1 MLGGNIKMAMA
12 ALRSS
17 KWRSLL
23 TMLGIIIGVVS
34 VVTTVSLGEGVKK
47 QVAGQ
52 INRLGSDLI
61 TIRPGQVVTRDASG
75 NITKINLSSGLGI
88 NSGSLPAND
97 LGVIQGTPNVRLAVP
112 ISLISGGART
122 EERQYNS
129 GYIIGTSEKMPEV
142 LKQKV
147 NYGAF
152 FTVGEL
158 NRHVAV
164 IGQTVAEQLF
174 SENVPIGMSFSIH
187 GQEFIVRGVMD
198 KFDSPPLALG
208 PDFNSAI
215 FIPYEIGKQLAGGNV
230 QLSQVL
236 VRPGKPEL
244 TGATIAAINKRLTA
258 AHGQQNDFTVLRQ
271 DENLAVTSDIL
282 NLLTGFIAGIA
293 AISLLVGGIGIMN
306 IMLVSVTERT
316 REIGI
321 RKAVGATNRQ
331 ILGQFLVE
339 ALVLSVVG
347 GIIGTLLALL
357 INVLLRIFTN
367 LQPVISW
374 PVVLLASLVV
384 LVVGVIFGIT
394 PAAKA
399 ARKDPID
406 ALRYE

>member
-1 MLGGNIKMAMA
+1 MALA

-17 KWRSLL
+17 KWRSFL

-34 VVTTVSLGEGVKK
+34 VVTIVSLGEGVKK
-47 QVAGQ
+47 QVVGQ
-52 INRLGSDLI
+52 ISRLGSDLI
-61 TIRPGQVVTRDASG
+61 TIRPGQLVTRDASG
-75 NITKINLSSGLGI
+75 TITKINLSRSLGI
-88 NSGSLPAND
+88 SSGSLPAND
-97 LGVIQGTPNVRLAVP
+97 LSIIERTPNVKTVVP

-122 EERQYNS
+122 EDRQYNN
-129 GYIIGTSEKMPEV
+129 GYIIGTNDKMPEV

-147 NYGAF
+147 NFGAF
-152 FTVGEL
+152 FSSGEL
-158 NRHVAV
+158 GRHVAV

-174 SENVPIGMSFSIH
+174 HENVPIGMTFSIH
-187 GQEFIVRGVMD
+187 GQDFIVRGVMD
-198 KFDSPPLALG
+198 KFESSPVALG
-208 PDFNSAI
+208 PDFNKAI
-215 FIPYEIGKQLAGGNV
+215 FIPYNIGKEITGGNT
-230 QLSQVL
+230 QLIEIL
-236 VRPGKPEL
+236 VRPTHPNQS
-244 TGATIAAINKRLTA
+244 AQTIAAINRRLMA

-271 DENLAVTSDIL
+271 DENLAVTNDIL
-282 NLLTGFIAGIA
+282 NLLTGFITGIA
-293 AISLLVGGIGIMN
+293 ALSLMVGGIGIMN

-357 INVLLRIFTN
+357 TNVLLRIFTN
-367 LQPVISW
+367 LQPVITW
-374 PVVLLASLVV
+374 PVVLLACMVV
-384 LVVGVIFGIT
+384 LIVGIIFGIT

-399 ARKDPID
+399 ARKDPIE